1 MRRSRCTQQEI
12 GVITPYN
19 KQMLKLQRL
28 LKGADL
34 GDVKVGSTE
43 LFQGQER
50 RVIIIS
56 TVRSDED
63 FLGFDRKH
71 NLGFLDNPK
80 RFNVSIT
87 RAKALL
93 IIVGNPAVLKQDQ
106 HWGALLRLAIDKGA
120 YTGVPPPPDAPGGGG
135 PGGDD
140 DGPGGDDDALADRLE
155 QMLIGAEPQGASEQM
170 LQENMEM
177 PDFGGV

>member
-1 MRRSRCTQQEI
+1 M
-12 GVITPYN
+12 
-19 KQMLKLQRL
+19 
-28 LKGADL
+28 
-34 GDVKVGSTE
+34 
-43 LFQGQER
+43 
-50 RVIIIS
+50 
-56 TVRSDED
+56 
-63 FLGFDRKH
+63 
-71 NLGFLDNPK
+71 
-80 RFNVSIT
+80 
-87 RAKALL
+87 L

-140 DGPGGDDDALADRLE
+140 DALADRLE

>member
-1 MRRSRCTQQEI
+1 MSW
-12 GVITPYN
+12 
-19 KQMLKLQRL
+19 
-28 LKGADL
+28 ADL

-50 RVIIIS
+50 RVIIIP
-56 TVRSDED
+56 TVRSSED

-80 RFNVSIT
+80 RFNVAIT

-140 DGPGGDDDALADRLE
+140 DALAVRLE

-177 PDFGGV
+177 PDFGV